1 MATTRPLSP
10 EDIVAR
16 VSQKQMTASGFYD
29 SRLALERTRVTKYL
43 NGELPRRTNEGS
55 SSYVASDVYDSVEM
69 MRAQLQEVFS
79 GGEQIAQFD
88 PDQFMN
94 AANCRVATEAAR
106 YVIYREN
113 DGFNIFGSAIY
124 DGLVARAGVVKVF
137 WEEKFKYSDEEFE
150 GISHDDAQA
159 LASHDEVDTFD
170 AEEQPD
176 GSFKGT
182 LTRKQ
187 DISKVTIV
195 PIAPEEFLIESIA
208 TSIDKAVYC
217 GHRTPKTKAELIE
230 MGVDPKLV
238 ASLPA
243 DDARA
248 LMFSPEVLARTSP
261 TRQND
266 VSDDPIQDELEYI
279 VYFENFVRM
288 QIDPAKG
295 VRLYKICIAG
305 DKLLYPPEEV
315 DKAPFIAYVPLP
327 VSHVFYGNNFAQRVI
342 HTQNARTVLFRG
354 VLDHT
359 AITTNPRWAVVNG
372 GLMNPRE
379 LLDNRL
385 GGVVNVRR
393 PDSVQPFQQANL
405 NPYVFNVLGM
415 LNDNN
420 EKSTGISALSQG
432 LDKSAISTQNSKG
445 LVDTMMK
452 VSSIRQKIM
461 ARNFAY
467 NFLVPLMLEVV
478 RLLILNHQDEKI
490 IEIAGQPIGFTPKQW
505 TERTSCTVSAHLGYG
520 EKDQAAMDL
529 MQGYEAMAKDPGLGG
544 MFGQKGRFAMLSD
557 IAKLK
562 GFTNFNSYLDPNAP
576 PPGPDPIKMGELQV
590 KQQTA
595 KTAQDALTIKQADAS
610 RLFALDQTKS
620 QQQDQQ
626 LALAADNQS
635 RTNDRQDADTRARI
649 LQGAQQLALEEDK
662 INKDHEAKMKA
673 ASRPAASKAA

>member
-10 EDIVAR
+10 EEIVAR

-29 SRLALERTRVTKYL
+29 TRLALERTRVTKYL
-43 NGELPRRTNEGS
+43 NGELPKRTSEGS

-69 MRAQLQEVFS
+69 MRSQLQEVFS
-79 GGEQIAQFD
+79 GGEDIAKFD
-88 PDQFMN
+88 PDRFMDV
-94 AANCRVATEAAR
+94 ANCRVATEAAR

-137 WEEKFKYSDEEFE
+137 WEEKYKYSDEEFE
-150 GISHDDAQA
+150 GLQHEEAMG

-176 GSFKGT
+176 GTFKGS

-187 DISKVTIV
+187 DVSQVTIV
-195 PIAPEEFLIESIA
+195 NIAPEEFLIESIA
-208 TSIDKAVYC
+208 TSIGKAQYC

-238 ASLPA
+238 KSLPA

-248 LMFSPEVLARTSP
+248 LMFSPEALARTSP
-261 TRQND
+261 TRGSD
-266 VSDDPIQDELEYI
+266 VTDEPIQDELEYV
-279 VYFENFVRM
+279 VYYENYVRM
-288 QIDPAKG
+288 QVDPAKG

-305 DKLLYPPEEV
+305 DKLLYPPEEI

-359 AITTNPRWAVVNG
+359 AITTNPRWAVVSG

-461 ARNFAY
+461 ARNFAN
-467 NFLVPLMLEVV
+467 NFLVPLMLEVI

-490 IEIAGQPIGFTPKQW
+490 IEVAGQPLGFTPKQW
-505 TERTSCTVSAHLGYG
+505 TERTSCTVIPHLGYG

-544 MFGQKGRFAMLSD
+544 MFNQKGRYAMLGD

-562 GFTNFNSYLDPNAP
+562 GFTNFNAYLDPNAP

-590 KQQTA
+590 KQ
-595 KTAQDALTIKQADAS
+595 KTAETADKALTIKQADAS
-610 RLFALDQTKS
+610 RLYALDQAKV
-620 QQQDQQ
+620 QQSDQE
-626 LALAADNQS
+626 LALAADNQA
-635 RTNDRQDADTRARI
+635 RTNDRQDAETKSRI
-649 LQGAQQLALEEDK
+649 ITAAQQLALDQEK
-662 INKDHEAKMKA
+662 IDKDHEAKMKA
-673 ASRPAASKAA
+673 ASRPAASRAA

>member
-10 EDIVAR
+10 EEIVAR
-16 VSQKQMTASGFYD
+16 VSQKQTTASGFYD
-29 SRLALERTRVTKYL
+29 TRLALERTRVTKYL
-43 NGELPRRTNEGS
+43 NGELPKRTSEGS

-79 GGEQIAQFD
+79 GGEEIAKFD

-94 AANCRVATEAAR
+94 AANCRIATEAAR

-113 DGFNIFGSAIY
+113 DGFNIFGSTIY

-150 GISHDDAQA
+150 GLSHEDAMG
-159 LASHDEVDTFD
+159 LASHDEVDSFD

-176 GSFKGT
+176 GTFKGS
-182 LTRKQ
+182 LTRKK
-187 DISKVTIV
+187 DVSKVSIIN
-195 PIAPEEFLIESIA
+195 IAPEEFLIESIA
-208 TSIDKAVYC
+208 TSIPKAQYC
-217 GHRTPKTKAELIE
+217 SHRTPKTRAELIE
-230 MGVDPKLV
+230 MGIDPKLV
-238 ASLPA
+238 KSLPA

-248 LMFSPEVLARTSP
+248 LMFSPEALARHHA
-261 TRQND
+261 TRAND
-266 VSDDPIQDELEYI
+266 IHDDPVQDELEYLI
-279 VYFENFVRM
+279 YYENYVRM

-305 DKLLYPPEEV
+305 DKLLYPPEEI

-327 VSHVFYGNNFAQRVI
+327 VSHVFYGNNFAARVI

-393 PDSVQPFQQANL
+393 PDSVQPIQQANL

-461 ARNFAY
+461 ARNFAN

-478 RLLILNHQDEKI
+478 RLLIENHQDEKI
-490 IEIAGQPIGFTPKQW
+490 IEVAGQPLGFTPKQW
-505 TERTSCTVSAHLGYG
+505 TERTSCTVVPHLGYG

-529 MQGYEAMAKDPGLGG
+529 MQGYEAMSKDPGLGG
-544 MFGQKGRFAMLSD
+544 MFGQKGKYAMLSD

-562 GFTNFNSYLDPNAP
+562 GFSNFPSYLDPNAP
-576 PPGPDPIKMGELQV
+576 PPGPDPIKMGELEV
-590 KQQTA
+590 KKQTA

-610 RLFALDQTKS
+610 RLFALDQAKT
-620 QQQDQQ
+620 QQHDQEI
-626 LALAADNQS
+626 ALAAENQA
-635 RTNDRQDADTRARI
+635 RTNDRQDAETRARI
-649 LQGAQQLALEEDK
+649 LHDAQELALQEEK
-662 INKDHEAKMKA
+662 IDKDHQAKMKA
-673 ASRPAASKAA
+673 ASKPAAPRAA

>member
-1 MATTRPLSP
+1 
-10 EDIVAR
+10 
-16 VSQKQMTASGFYD
+16 
-29 SRLALERTRVTKYL
+29 
-43 NGELPRRTNEGS
+43 
-55 SSYVASDVYDSVEM
+55 
-69 MRAQLQEVFS
+69 
-79 GGEQIAQFD
+79 
-88 PDQFMN
+88 
-94 AANCRVATEAAR
+94 
-106 YVIYREN
+106 
-113 DGFNIFGSAIY
+113 
-124 DGLVARAGVVKVF
+124 
-137 WEEKFKYSDEEFE
+137 
-150 GISHDDAQA
+150 
-159 LASHDEVDTFD
+159 
-170 AEEQPD
+170 
-176 GSFKGT
+176 
-182 LTRKQ
+182 
-187 DISKVTIV
+187 
-195 PIAPEEFLIESIA
+195 
-208 TSIDKAVYC
+208 
-217 GHRTPKTKAELIE
+217 
-230 MGVDPKLV
+230 
-238 ASLPA
+238 
-243 DDARA
+243 
-248 LMFSPEVLARTSP
+248 
-261 TRQND
+261 
-266 VSDDPIQDELEYI
+266 
-279 VYFENFVRM
+279 
-288 QIDPAKG
+288 
-295 VRLYKICIAG
+295 
-305 DKLLYPPEEV
+305 
-315 DKAPFIAYVPLP
+315 VPLP

-478 RLLILNHQDEKI
+478 RLLILNHQDDKV
-490 IEIAGQPIGFTPKQW
+490 IEISGQPIGFTPKQW

-544 MFGQKGRFAMLSD
+544 MFGAKGRFAMLSD

-562 GFTNFNSYLDPNAP
+562 GFTNFNAYLDPNAP